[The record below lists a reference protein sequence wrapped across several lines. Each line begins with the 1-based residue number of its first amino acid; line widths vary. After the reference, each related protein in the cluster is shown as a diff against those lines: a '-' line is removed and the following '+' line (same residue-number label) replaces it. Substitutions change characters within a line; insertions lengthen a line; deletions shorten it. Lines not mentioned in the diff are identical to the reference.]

1 MLQAL
6 VERYEAVR
14 PKGQVPMYG
23 WEMRDVSFA
32 LRLSK
37 EGELLQVLPLVQKKL
52 LGKKEV
58 DRPREL
64 IVPMGETRASGVFPF
79 FLCDNS
85 SYLLGADKK
94 GKPQRT
100 AECFAAARDLHEKIL
115 GAVTSDAAK
124 AILAFFR
131 HWQGGEAALRGHS
144 ALAPYA
150 DEILAGVNLVFRVER
165 AFAHKD
171 RAVCEAWEKYLDV
184 SDSAEKRRCLV
195 TGRLAPIAVKHP
207 ALKGVSGAQAT
218 GAMLVSFNANA
229 YESYGHDGQQ
239 GGNAPVSKKAAF
251 AYGAALNAL
260 LADAKHTMI
269 IGDATMVYW
278 AAEASKE
285 SQEVFRKLN
294 LDDGIKMTDTLL
306 NHVLE
311 KVRIGADIDYDGVS
325 IPYNNPF
332 YILGLAPN
340 VARISVRFFLQGS
353 FGDFLKNLALHLEQM
368 TIVPPRWETSSRVP
382 LEKLLNETVNPNAK
396 VKMAS
401 PIMAGAMLRAV
412 LTGSKYPV
420 SVFQNI
426 LLRIHAEQGSR
437 KINARRAGFLKA
449 YLMRNR
455 GRKIAVA
462 LDENSTDVAYLL
474 GRWFAVLE
482 EVQEKSQEKP
492 QEKTQEKTRGKVQEK
507 EKVQEKASETIRDRF
522 FTAACGTP
530 AYVFPI
536 LQKLSIHHL
545 KKLDPAPKIYLD
557 KKLSEIMEK
566 LDTKG
571 IPRHL
576 PLEEQGVFI
585 LGYYHQKQKR
595 YEKKEEK

>member
-1 MLQAL
+1 
-6 VERYEAVR
+6 
-14 PKGQVPMYG
+14 MYG

-144 ALAPYA
+144 ALAPYV

-207 ALKGVSGAQAT
+207 ALKGVSGAPAT

-229 YESYGHDGQQ
+229 YESYGHDGEQ

-251 AYGAALNAL
+251 AYGTALNTL
-260 LADAKHTMI
+260 LADREHTKI
-269 IGDATMVYW
+269 IGDTTMVYW
-278 AAEASKE
+278 AEEESEAAQDLLCGMLFGDE
-285 SQEVFRKLN
+285 
-294 LDDGIKMTDTLL
+294 DKMTDDLL
-306 NHVLE
+306 DAVLK
-311 KVRIGADIDYDGVS
+311 KVQAGAAIDYEGVAIS
-325 IPYNNPF
+325 YANPF

-340 VARISVRFFLQGS
+340 AARLSVRFFLQGS
-353 FGDFLKNLALHLEQM
+353 FGDFLRNLALHMEQM
-368 TIVPPRWETSSRVP
+368 KIVRPSWETRGNVP
-382 LEKLLNETVNPNAK
+382 LWELLRETVNPNAK

-412 LTGSKYPV
+412 LTGGKYPV

-426 LLRIHAEQGSR
+426 LLRIHAEQGER

-482 EVQEKSQEKP
+482 EVQEKANPEI
-492 QEKTQEKTRGKVQEK
+492 
-507 EKVQEKASETIRDRF
+507 KATIRDRF
-522 FTAACGTP
+522 FDSACGTP
-530 AYVFPI
+530 AHVFPM
-536 LQKLSIHHL
+536 LQKLALHHL
-545 KKLDPAPKIYLD
+545 KKLETAPRVYLD
-557 KKLSEIMEK
+557 KKLSEIMGK
-566 LDTKG
+566 LDAKDM
-571 IPRHL
+571 PRHL